1 MCDSSPE
8 WQRADVLRAFE
19 EWAAERSE
27 ERALRQ
33 GVAQF
38 IRERIVEA
46 GVVPQNVVRLR
57 DMSRDDREG
66 DPADRAR
73 TLTCVAD
80 GSTSAN

>member
-8 WQRADVLRAFE
+8 SERAAVLRAFE

-33 GVAQF
+33 GAAQF

-46 GVVPQNVVRLR
+46 GLSEETR
-57 DMSRDDREG
+57 REVNEAL
-66 DPADRAR
+66 DKVLAEDLDA
-73 TLTCVAD
+73 
-80 GSTSAN
+80 

>member
-46 GVVPQNVVRLR
+46 ELSEETR
-57 DMSRDDREG
+57 REVNEAL
-66 DPADRAR
+66 DKVLAEDFDA
-73 TLTCVAD
+73 
-80 GSTSAN
+80 